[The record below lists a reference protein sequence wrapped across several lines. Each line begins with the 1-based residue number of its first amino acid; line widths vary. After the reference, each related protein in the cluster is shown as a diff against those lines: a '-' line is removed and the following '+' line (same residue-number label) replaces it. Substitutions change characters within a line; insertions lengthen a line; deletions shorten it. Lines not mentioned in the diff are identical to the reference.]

1 MVFMST
7 RQFFHSPSTYRL
19 LGRETFFNDGLT
31 VIIFAV
37 SALGKDCGLSF
48 SSAIEDT
55 GWLFILAIFEM
66 TSYISNN
73 FSGNSRK
80 KGCALFSCEMA
91 TVMAFIYHSKLMAR
105 MMRGTAA
112 LTGWQANQ
120 VATQRIQAIGGES
133 RLNW

>member
-1 MVFMST
+1 
-7 RQFFHSPSTYRL
+7 
-19 LGRETFFNDGLT
+19 
-31 VIIFAV
+31 
-37 SALGKDCGLSF
+37 
-48 SSAIEDT
+48 
-55 GWLFILAIFEM
+55 
-66 TSYISNN
+66 
-73 FSGNSRK
+73 
-80 KGCALFSCEMA
+80 MA